1 MKTYVFRVVVEP
13 DDDRWRAYC
22 PALEAKGASTWGKTQ
37 EEALNNIR
45 KVVQMVVEELLK
57 DGEPLPE
64 APLEEVQVLKMF
76 NFYPLSQT

>member
-22 PALEAKGASTWGKTQ
+22 PALEEKGASTWGKTQ
-37 EEALNNIR
+37 EEALKNIR
-45 KVVQMVVEELLK
+45 EIVQMVVEELLK

-64 APLEEVQVLKMF
+64 APLEEVQVLPDLRVAV
-76 NFYPLSQT
+76 NL